1 MNRLNTIL
9 SAIVLLVLS
18 VSTIMAQDSGRN
30 YVSESVVRVP
40 GVTSASQAVSLGP
53 QEARM
58 TVTYHDGLGFPVQ
71 TVTVG
76 AVDSGNGD
84 LVQHREY
91 DQYMREVRTWLPYAE
106 PAGSGAG
113 FRDGAGQATIDFY
126 LSENLTGMKPEA
138 APYSETVYEHSLLDR
153 VLEQG
158 APGAV
163 WQPAPARTAESG
175 HTVVTEY
182 GTCPDTGA
190 DAVRIWVVSSTG
202 LSASGYYLPGS
213 LQRMTMKN
221 EDWVSGRNGTADT
234 YTDHDGRVIL
244 ERRRMSVGG
253 ADSAL
258 DTYYVYDDLGR
269 LRYVLPPMLSAS
281 VAAKSSVNADDPDM
295 LKYGYAYRYDGNGDC
310 IWKRLPGCS
319 PVVMKYDRRHRLV
332 LSQDGNQAAEGEWT
346 FFFYDNLG
354 RQAVTGSGPIPYSG
368 DISQAEFRARYTG
381 EGSAGGYE
389 LSIPLPAASDIQKI
403 CYYDG
408 YGFTEEVEDSLFVV
422 PEGAERFGRG
432 QMTGTAVWK
441 LNAGATG
448 GPLYSMFVYDD
459 RGRTVR
465 TVAMNHLNGTETE
478 DVEYSFTDQPVRR
491 VLTHSA
497 ENVPSFVEEYRYTY
511 DNMDRLL
518 TVTHSLGDGEDV
530 PLADNTYDNLGRLI
544 RDCRNGM
551 DSLATDY
558 AYNIRSWQTEIGS
571 DVFAERLSYESPED
585 STAAARYAGSV
596 SEMKWAV
603 AGEVEHI
610 YRFFYDDLDRITD
623 ADYSVSS
630 GENCYS
636 TAYSYDPHG
645 NILSLSRG
653 VNGVVRTSA
662 MQYDGN
668 RMISV
673 QHDSILFPALAYDDN
688 GNMTRDTSCGIRS
701 VTYNS
706 LNLPESFSVSM
717 PEGISTTSYVY
728 DADGRKLSA
737 TMTGFDGRTE
747 TTDWSSNVIYRNG
760 TLDRI
765 LIDGGYIK
773 DGKYH
778 FFVTDHLGSVR
789 TVMDEDGKVAHTVHY
804 YPFGEEFGSEN
815 EADSIEQ
822 PYRFNAKED
831 QSFTG
836 VPLLDYGARFYNPA
850 LARWTTLDPLAEKYY
865 SVSPYAFCNN
875 NPVRFIDFDGMAIY
889 HINSSGVI
897 TFSEENTE
905 IHRLYLLNED
915 GSRSDKYITL
925 SNSDAMSALQQKD
938 PDNKNEISSYTSGS
952 NINDMFNIFLFAAD
966 NTTVEWALHRGQ
978 DNSYTIG
985 TLHDDKNAG
994 NWEDYGIQKPIAS
1007 VHSHP
1012 GITAE
1017 HITEIESMGYWY
1029 NGTYPAGDWE
1039 NVIKDVNSN
1048 GYQTR
1053 MNYVYF
1059 PISTRLYHVGYR
1071 GAAYIREI
1079 SNYKKFYF
1087 GTLNHK

>member
-1 MNRLNTIL
+1 MKSLSKNLLTIL
-9 SAIVLLVLS
+9 LPALS
-18 VSTIMAQDSGRN
+18 ISGISAQDSGRN
-30 YVSESVVRVP
+30 YVSETVVRIT

-53 QEARM
+53 QDACR

-71 TVTVG
+71 SVTVG
-76 AVDSGNGD
+76 AVSSGNGD
-84 LVQHREY
+84 LVQHHEY
-91 DQYMREVRTWLPYAE
+91 DQYMREARTWLPYADLSE
-106 PAGSGAG
+106 SGAG
-113 FRDGAGQATIDFY
+113 FRDGAGQATLSFY
-126 LSENLTGMKPEA
+126 QSENMTGMKPEA
-138 APYSETVYEHSLLDR
+138 APYSETVYEQSLLDR

-158 APGAV
+158 APGAA

-190 DAVRIWVVSSTG
+190 DAVRIWEVSSTG
-202 LSASGYYLPGS
+202 LSASGHYLPGS
-213 LQRMTMKN
+213 LERKTLKN
-221 EDWVSGRNGTADT
+221 EDWVSGRNGTADI
-234 YTDHDGRVIL
+234 YTDLDGIVIL
-244 ERRRMSVGG
+244 ERRWILYGG
-253 ADSAL
+253 SDIAL

-269 LRYVLPPMLSAS
+269 LRYVLPPMLSAC
-281 VAAKSSVNADDPDM
+281 VAGKSSVSADDPDM
-295 LKYGYAYRYDGNGDC
+295 LGYGYAYRYDGNGDC

-319 PVVMKYDRRHRLV
+319 PVVMKYDRWHRLV
-332 LSQDGNQAAEGEWT
+332 LSQDGNQAAKGEWT

-408 YGFTEEVEDSLFVV
+408 YGFTEEVEDSLFAV

-465 TVAMNHLNGTETE
+465 TVAMNHMNGTETE
-478 DVEYSFTDQPVRR
+478 DVTYSFTDQPVRR
-491 VLTHSA
+491 VRTHSA
-497 ENVPSFVEEYRYTY
+497 GNMPTVVEEYGYTY

-530 PLADNTYDNLGRLI
+530 TLADNTYDNLGRLI
-544 RDCRNGM
+544 RDCRSGM

-596 SEMKWAV
+596 SEMKWSI
-603 AGEVEHI
+603 AGEEEHI

-630 GENCYS
+630 GENSYS

-668 RMISV
+668 RLSSV
-673 QHDSILFPALAYDDN
+673 NSSGSTFTGMTYDSN
-688 GNMTRDTSCGIRS
+688 GNLTHDMSSGIAS

-706 LNLPESFSVSM
+706 FNLPAMFSVSAA
-717 PEGISTTSYVY
+717 EGNSTTSYVY

-737 TMTGFDGRTE
+737 TMTGTDGRTE

-765 LIDGGYIK
+765 LIEGGYIK

-778 FFVTDHLGSVR
+778 FYVTDHLGSVR
-789 TVMDEDGKVAHTVHY
+789 AVMDEEGKVVHTVHY

-865 SVSPYAFCNN
+865 SISPYTFCNN
-875 NPVRFIDFDGMAIY
+875 NPVRYVDYTGRAYGNYYSSTGEFIASDGIDDDKIY
-889 HINSSGVI
+889 LVSSESVK
-897 TFSEENTE
+897 NYTE
-905 IHRLYLLNED
+905 
-915 GSRSDKYITL
+915 
-925 SNSDAMSALQQKD
+925 ALQNNNAGIAKEEVFKGAEEVGGLIIQ
-938 PDNKNEISSYTSGS
+938 NREEESET
-952 NINDMFNIFLFAAD
+952 
-966 NTTVEWALHRGQ
+966 
-978 DNSYTIG
+978 YTISTFTSIGG
-985 TLHDDKNAG
+985 TESVSGYILEPAGPSTDKANQNKRVPEGVYNLDNYSSKNYPEHFVLYNDDVSTDRAIL
-994 NWEDYGIQKPIAS
+994 Y
-1007 VHSHP
+1007 HP
-1012 GITAE
+1012 GNTAKD
-1017 HITEIESMGYWY
+1017 TKGCMLPGSTY
-1029 NGTYPAGDWE
+1029 NG
-1039 NVIKDVNSN
+1039 N
-1048 GYQTR
+1048 GVVGQ
-1053 MNYVYF
+1053 
-1059 PISTRLYHVGYR
+1059 ST
-1071 GAAYIREI
+1071 
-1079 SNYKKFYF
+1079 KKFNELKNYINNV
-1087 GTLNHK
+1087 GVKNVRVIINNKIK

>member
-1 MNRLNTIL
+1 MKSLNKIL
-9 SAIVLLVLS
+9 LSILLPAMS
-18 VSTIMAQDSGRN
+18 ISGIAAQDSGRN
-30 YVSESVVRVP
+30 YVSETVVRIT

-53 QEARM
+53 QDACR

-71 TVTVG
+71 SVTVG
-76 AVDSGNGD
+76 AVRSGNGD
-84 LVQHREY
+84 LVQHHEY
-91 DQYMREVRTWLPYAE
+91 DQYMREARKWLPYAE

-113 FRDGAGQATIDFY
+113 FRDGAGQATLDFY
-126 LSENLTGMKPEA
+126 LSENLTGMKPDT

-163 WQPAPARTAESG
+163 WQPAGARTSGSG
-175 HTVVTEY
+175 HTVITEY
-182 GTCPDTGA
+182 GTCSQTGA
-190 DAVRIWVVSSTG
+190 DAVRLWNISGSG
-202 LSASGYYLPGS
+202 LSASGHYLPGS
-213 LQRMTMKN
+213 LQRMTVKN

-234 YTDHDGRVIL
+234 YTDLDGRVIL
-244 ERRRMSVGG
+244 ERRWVSVGSE
-253 ADSAL
+253 DSAL

-281 VAAKSSVNADDPDM
+281 VAAKSSVSIDDPDM
-295 LKYGYAYRYDGNGDC
+295 LRYGYFYRYDDNGDC

-319 PVVMKYDRRHRLV
+319 PVVMKYDRWHRLV
-332 LSQDGNQAAEGEWT
+332 LSQDGNQDAKGEWT

-354 RQAVTGSGPIPYSG
+354 RQAVTGSGPLPYSE
-368 DISQAEFRARYTG
+368 DISQAEFKARYTG

-389 LSIPLPAASDIQKI
+389 LSIPLPEASDILKI

-408 YGFTEEVEDSLFVV
+408 YGFIEDVEDSLFVV

-441 LNAGATG
+441 LEAGADDE
-448 GPLYSMFVYDD
+448 PLYSMSVYDD
-459 RGRTVR
+459 RGRIVR

-530 PLADNTYDNLGRLI
+530 TLADNTYDNLGRLI
-544 RDCRNGM
+544 RDYRNGM

-596 SEMKWAV
+596 SEMKWSI
-603 AGEVEHI
+603 AGEEEHI

-645 NILSLSRG
+645 NILELNRG
-653 VNGVVRTSA
+653 SGEVIHTA
-662 MQYDGN
+662 TMQYDGN
-668 RMISV
+668 RLT
-673 QHDSILFPALAYDDN
+673 SINASGAPFTGITYDNN
-688 GNMTRDTSCGIRS
+688 GNLTRDMSSGIAS

-706 LNLPESFSVSM
+706 LNLPAMFSVSAA
-717 PEGISTTSYVY
+717 EGNSTTSYVY
-728 DADGRKLSA
+728 YADGRKLSA

-789 TVMDEDGKVAHTVHY
+789 AVMDEEGKVAHTVHY

-831 QSFTG
+831 QSFIG
-836 VPLLDYGARFYNPA
+836 VPLLDYGARFYDPT
-850 LARWTTLDPLAEKYY
+850 LARWSTPDPLAEKYY
-865 SVSPYAFCNN
+865 SISPYAFCNN
-875 NPVRFIDFDGMAIY
+875 NPVNLVDPDGRSWGKAVKVVKKIHKTVKAGKKVSVKNILKSEALDIADNVKTIFDSEASGFDKGVAAFDLLTGFGDEAGKLGKALGIVHGNSKSSTKAQHAYDIIDKETGRVVKTGV
-889 HINSSGVI
+889 SGGKI
-897 TFSEENTE
+897 TKEGKSYRGESQARKWNREEGT
-905 IHRLYLLNED
+905 
-915 GSRSDKYITL
+915 DKYESKITHKEPEGEGAREQIL
-925 SNSDAMSALQQKD
+925 EYEKNHAEELKSLNQLD
-938 PDNKNEISSYTSGS
+938 PEK
-952 NINDMFNIFLFAAD
+952 
-966 NTTVEWALHRGQ
+966 
-978 DNSYTIG
+978 
-985 TLHDDKNAG
+985 
-994 NWEDYGIQKPIAS
+994 
-1007 VHSHP
+1007 
-1012 GITAE
+1012 
-1017 HITEIESMGYWY
+1017 HIR
-1029 NGTYPAGDWE
+1029 P
-1039 NVIKDVNSN
+1039 
-1048 GYQTR
+1048 
-1053 MNYVYF
+1053 
-1059 PISTRLYHVGYR
+1059 
-1071 GAAYIREI
+1071 
-1079 SNYKKFYF
+1079 
-1087 GTLNHK
+1087 